1 MGKRNIDQVISTLY
15 LRYKCINEEDFYVEK
30 TDKYIV
36 INWHTFM
43 DGRVNLL
50 RVRQVA
56 KYLRKY
62 TSLQIYDA
70 LCNTY

>member
-1 MGKRNIDQVISTLY
+1 MKKITIEQVISTLC
-15 LRYKCINEEDFYVEK
+15 LRYKCINKEEFYVEK

-36 INWHTFM
+36 LNWSTFM

-56 KYLRKY
+56 KYLRNY
-62 TSLQIYDA
+62 TSLPIYDA

>member
-1 MGKRNIDQVISTLY
+1 MKKITIEQVISTLH
-15 LRYKCINEEDFYVEK
+15 LRYKCINKEEFYVEK

-36 INWHTFM
+36 LNWSTFM

-62 TSLQIYDA
+62 TSLPIYDA